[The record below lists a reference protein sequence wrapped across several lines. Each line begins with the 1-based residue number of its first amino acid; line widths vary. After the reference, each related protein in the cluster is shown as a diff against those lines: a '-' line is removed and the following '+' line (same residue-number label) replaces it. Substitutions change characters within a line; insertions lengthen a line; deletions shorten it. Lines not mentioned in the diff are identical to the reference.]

1 MSTLDGFQD
10 MLNVAGIVFDGADLL
25 NCFIY
30 ACRGNGKEAVLSLI
44 CTAPL
49 IGDLI
54 GKGGKAVMGAST
66 DLALKLGKDGKKIVE
81 GLELV
86 YKTSSDGAAFLRKH
100 IDDALDLLSSGMHG
114 EDGYRLAFAGGG
126 YFDDAGKITFSIVDD
141 AGNASSYVRYID
153 DVMDGANRSARE
165 GSVKVAAEGTGK
177 PIYKPSPKH
186 DPTSGWGSPDPI
198 PDIRT
203 GQEVLDTAY
212 SSSKTKQLY
221 NYYDG
226 KLVKFQPDTV
236 SGWHSYEVANAA
248 KEVPADVLRQ
258 MLDDGKITKAQYK
271 NFIKNK

>member
-1 MSTLDGFQD
+1 MFVAYLST
-10 MLNVAGIVFDGADLL
+10 
-25 NCFIY
+25 
-30 ACRGNGKEAVLSLI
+30 
-44 CTAPL
+44 PP
-49 IGDLI
+49 
-54 GKGGKAVMGAST
+54 
-66 DLALKLGKDGKKIVE
+66 
-81 GLELV
+81 
-86 YKTSSDGAAFLRKH
+86 
-100 IDDALDLLSSGMHG
+100 
-114 EDGYRLAFAGGG
+114 
-126 YFDDAGKITFSIVDD
+126 
-141 AGNASSYVRYID
+141 
-153 DVMDGANRSARE
+153 
-165 GSVKVAAEGTGK
+165 EGTGK